1 MQNKK
6 ILVLA
11 PHTDDGELGA
21 GGYIYQSI
29 KNGAEILYVAFS
41 DCKKSLLEN
50 SNKNLLSQECQKA
63 TKSLGINK
71 LQILNFEVRDF
82 SEKRQKILDNLIKL
96 KKEFAPDEV
105 LTPSRFDIHQD
116 HQTIT
121 NEAVRAFKTCTI
133 LGYEIPWNCL
143 RFDLDYFVELS
154 QESIYKKVD
163 ALNLYKS
170 QLDRFYFRDN
180 YMLNHAKSRGGLI
193 NATYAEVFE
202 IIRIVNRIN

>member
-1 MQNKK
+1 MKNKK

-41 DCKKSLLEN
+41 DCKKSLLES

-82 SEKRQKILDNLIKL
+82 FEKRQKILDNLIKL